1 MLTKPDPQQI
11 APPLL
16 AWFDRAKRDMPW
28 RGTRDPYRVWL
39 SEVMLQQTQVA
50 TATPYY
56 ERFLAAFPT
65 VHDLAGAPLDEV
77 LRLWAGLGY
86 YSRARSLRE
95 AAQIVVREHG
105 GLFPEAAEA
114 LRSLPGVGPYT
125 SGAIASIA
133 FGERVPAVDGNA
145 LRVLARVF
153 LVKGDVQ
160 RGRPRARVE
169 RLAAAA
175 VPEDRPGDYN
185 QGLMELG
192 SLICRPKD
200 PLCGECPLSD
210 LCRANAEG
218 QQAAIP
224 AAGRRSPVR
233 HVKTVAGIVQRNG
246 RLLIAQ
252 RPPDGV
258 WGGMW
263 ELPNCEVDG
272 GDAPTV
278 LVQLLQRDFGLSVE
292 VGESVCCLTHAIM
305 NQRIEL
311 RVLPC
316 RVTAGR
322 TQARCHVAAKWV
334 KPGETEGYALPAPH
348 RKVLRRL

>member
-1 MLTKPDPQQI
+1 MPAKPDPRQI

-28 RGTRDPYRVWL
+28 RDTRDPYRIWL

-50 TATPYY
+50 TVTPYF

-65 VHDLAGAPLDEV
+65 VDDLANAPLDEV

-86 YSRARSLRE
+86 YSRARSLHK

-125 SGAIASIA
+125 AGAIASIA

-145 LRVLARVF
+145 VRVLARLF
-153 LVKGDVQ
+153 LVTGDVQ
-160 RGRPRARVE
+160 QGRPRARIE
-169 RLAAAA
+169 ELAAEA
-175 VPEDRPGDYN
+175 VPEVRPGDYN
-185 QGLMELG
+185 QALMELG
-192 SLICRPKD
+192 SLVCRPNN
-200 PLCGECPLSD
+200 PHCGECPLGG
-210 LCRANAEG
+210 LCLASAGG
-218 QQAAIP
+218 QQATVP
-224 AAGRRSPVR
+224 AARRRSPVR
-233 HVKTVAGIVQRNG
+233 SVSAVAGIVRRNG

-263 ELPNCEVDG
+263 ELPNCEVAG
-272 GDAPTV
+272 GDPSVV
-278 LVQLLQRDFGLSVE
+278 LADLLERDFGLSIE
-292 VGESVCCLTHAIM
+292 VGEMIYSLTHAIM

-311 RVLPC
+311 GVFHC
-316 RVTAGR
+316 RVTSGR
-322 TQARCHVAAKWV
+322 TQAWRHVAAKWV
-334 KPGETEGYALPAPH
+334 KPGETDGYALPAPH